1 MKFLEYFLCY
11 YCNNLKHHIMK
22 KFYEIR
28 KDCLNKKYFQ
38 IDDIDNGNVK
48 IQETNY
54 TLNTAYPFEID
65 EREEYNQ
72 IIVVDGKQYYRRGA
86 YLIPMEYVHKISRE
100 EYVRRTLELECQF
113 DSEVK
118 DDVRDDKLKDMTIS
132 EFVDELKQAFINK
145 VYSISIDSF
154 GETPYSDFVK
164 YACDSLID
172 ADPHLI
178 YIDEITGKEIQMWI
192 VLSKPGYFIGKYGEV
207 INFWTERLN
216 NILKIYNPEY
226 TLSIRIKEMQVLNY
240 KDCEIIL

>member
-1 MKFLEYFLCY
+1 
-11 YCNNLKHHIMK
+11 MK

-38 IDDIDNGNVK
+38 IEDIDNRNVK
-48 IQETNY
+48 IGETTY
-54 TLNTAYPFEID
+54 ELSTAYPFEID
-65 EREEYNQ
+65 EHEDYNQ
-72 IIVVDGKQYYRRGA
+72 IIVVDGKQYHRRGT

-100 EYVRRTLELECQF
+100 EYVRRTLELECQ
-113 DSEVK
+113 S
-118 DDVRDDKLKDMTIS
+118 DVEKLINPRLKNAPIS
-132 EFVDELKQAFINK
+132 EFADELCQSLINK
-145 VYSISIDSF
+145 VYSVSIDSF

-178 YIDEITGKEIQMWI
+178 YIDEIVNKEIQLWI
-192 VLSKPGYFIGKYGEV
+192 VLSKPGYFIGKGGEV
-207 INFWTERLN
+207 INFWTKRLN
-216 NILKIYNPEY
+216 NILNIYNPDY

>member
-1 MKFLEYFLCY
+1 
-11 YCNNLKHHIMK
+11 MK

-38 IDDIDNGNVK
+38 IEDIDNGNVK
-48 IQETNY
+48 IGETTY
-54 TLNTAYPFEID
+54 ELGTAYPFEID
-65 EREEYNQ
+65 EREDYNQ
-72 IIVVDGKQYYRRGA
+72 IIVVDGKQYHRRGT
-86 YLIPMEYVHKISRE
+86 YLIPMECVHEISRE

-118 DDVRDDKLKDMTIS
+118 DGVRNDKLKDMTVS
-132 EFVDELKQAFINK
+132 EFADELKQAFINK

-178 YIDEITGKEIQMWI
+178 YIDEIVNKEIQMWI
-192 VLSKPGYFIGKYGEV
+192 VLSKPGYFIGKGGEV
-207 INFWTERLN
+207 INFWTKRLN
-216 NILKIYNPEY
+216 HILNIYNPDY
-226 TLSIRIKEMQVLNY
+226 TLSIRIKEMSVLNY
-240 KDCEIIL
+240 KECEIII

>member
-1 MKFLEYFLCY
+1 
-11 YCNNLKHHIMK
+11 MK

-38 IDDIDNGNVK
+38 IDDIDNENVK
-48 IQETNY
+48 IQETTY

-72 IIVVDGKQYYRRGA
+72 IIVVGGKQYHRRGA
-86 YLIPMEYVHKISRE
+86 YLIPMEYVHKISHE

-118 DDVRDDKLKDMTIS
+118 DGIRNDKLKDMTVS
-132 EFVDELKQAFINK
+132 EFADALKQAFINK

-178 YIDEITGKEIQMWI
+178 YVDEIINKEIQLWI
-192 VLSKPGYFIGKYGEV
+192 VLSKPGYFIGKGGEV
-207 INFWTERLN
+207 INFWTKRLN
-216 NILKIYNPEY
+216 NILNIYNPDY
-226 TLSIRIKEMQVLNY
+226 TLNIRIKEMPVLTY
-240 KDCEIIL
+240 KECEIRL